1 MALKMATEVSAEKT
15 VLVHLNER
23 ARPVKFSGGGV
34 TQLTAS
40 IKRSFEDVLVR
51 GDEQLILQVGTGRHG
66 PWNSVDRGF

>member
-23 ARPVKFSGGGV
+23 ARSVKFSGGGV
-34 TQLTAS
+34 TQLTYA

-66 PWNSVDRGF
+66 P